1 MRMLVH
7 NVVNTLKSL
16 TWTVILLFVSLY
28 LFAVR
33 FTQATTEYFI
43 ADYYIDHPPC
53 QASTATIEAT
63 TLHYYFG
70 STARSTFT
78 LFKTLTG
85 GVSWQDVSEPLEDV
99 SLLWAVFFVRFLSFC
114 YLAVLNIV
122 TGIVCTTA
130 MESAND
136 DLDMQVQAS
145 LEER

>member
-1 MRMLVH
+1 
-7 NVVNTLKSL
+7 
-16 TWTVILLFVSLY
+16 
-28 LFAVR
+28 
-33 FTQATTEYFI
+33 
-43 ADYYIDHPPC
+43 
-53 QASTATIEAT
+53 
-63 TLHYYFG
+63 LHYYFG

-99 SLLWAVFFVRFLSFC
+99 SLLWAMFFVRFLSFC

-130 MESAND
+130 IESAND